1 MAMSEAEVERARAA
15 QLPDDDVVGVLLRQ
29 HARVRDLFADVQST
43 TGEHRKQAFDELRA
57 LLAVHE
63 TAEEMV
69 LRPVTAEADRT
80 VAEARN
86 REEDEAAQVL
96 RVLEKMDVNS
106 AEFDR
111 RLAEFEKT
119 VSDHAEHEESEEFPR
134 IRAART
140 EDQLEHMGRRL
151 RTAEKIAP
159 THPHPSTAGSP
170 AAQWTIGP
178 VASIIDRVRDAV
190 RSSHRPPRGGRRA

>member
-29 HARVRDLFADVQST
+29 HARVRDLFADIQST
-43 TGEHRKQAFDELRA
+43 TGEHKKQAFDELRA

-80 VAEARN
+80 VADARN
-86 REEDEAAQVL
+86 REEDEATKVL

-111 RLAEFEKT
+111 RLAEFEKA

-140 EDQLEHMGRRL
+140 EDQLENMGRRL

-178 VASIIDRVRDAV
+178 VASVIDRVRDAV
-190 RSSHRPPRGGRRA
+190 RPSHRPPRGGRRA

>member
-1 MAMSEAEVERARAA
+1 MTTSEAEAERARAA
-15 QLPDDDVVGVLLRQ
+15 QLPDDDVVGVLLLQ
-29 HARVRDLFADVQST
+29 HARIRDLFADVRST
-43 TGEHRKQAFDELRA
+43 TGEHKRQAFDELRA

-69 LRPVTAEADRT
+69 LRPVTAKIDRA

-86 REEDEAAQVL
+86 REEDEATRVL
-96 RVLEKMDVNS
+96 KTLEKMDVNS
-106 AEFDR
+106 GEFDR
-111 RLAEFEKT
+111 KLAEFEQA
-119 VSDHAEHEESEEFPR
+119 VAGHAEHEESEEFPR
-134 IRAART
+134 VRAART

-170 AAQWTIGP
+170 AAQWTVGP
-178 VASIIDRVRDAV
+178 VASIIDRARDAV
-190 RSSHRPPRGGRRA
+190 R

>member
-29 HARVRDLFADVQST
+29 HARVRDLFADIQST

-96 RVLEKMDVNS
+96 RVLEKMDVDS

-111 RLAEFEKT
+111 RLAEFEKA

-151 RTAEKIAP
+151 RTVEKIAP
-159 THPHPSTAGSP
+159 THPHPFTAGSP

-178 VASIIDRVRDAV
+178 VASIIDRVLDAV

>member
-29 HARVRDLFADVQST
+29 HAHVRDLFADIQST
-43 TGEHRKQAFDELRA
+43 TGEHKKQAFDELRA

-86 REEDEAAQVL
+86 REEDEATQVL

-106 AEFDR
+106 SEFDR
-111 RLAEFEKT
+111 RLAEFEKA

-190 RSSHRPPRGGRRA
+190 RPSHRPPRGGRRA

>member
-1 MAMSEAEVERARAA
+1 MAMSEAEVERAHAA

-29 HARVRDLFADVQST
+29 HARVRDLFADIQST
-43 TGEHRKQAFDELRA
+43 TGEHKKQAFDELRA

-86 REEDEAAQVL
+86 REEDEATQVL

-106 AEFDR
+106 SEFDR
-111 RLAEFEKT
+111 LLAEFEKA

-190 RSSHRPPRGGRRA
+190 RPSHRPPRGGRRA